1 MLFSKLHVTIFLFLL
16 DATVRSGIEGTGPF
30 FLSEVE
36 CTGSEDNLTACPSD
50 SVGRHVCSRQ
60 DSAGVTCT
68 SLIQDSDTDAGIIAG
83 AVTGA
88 GVTCTSLIQDSDT
101 DAGIIAG
108 AVTGALVFC
117 IVVVIVGVV
126 LLVCCNLKRK
136 KKQQEKTQSEI
147 HAR

>member
-1 MLFSKLHVTIFLFLL
+1 MFFSILHVAILLFLL
-16 DATVRSGIEGTGPF
+16 GATVRSGIEGTGPY

-50 SVGRHVCSRQ
+50 SVGSHVCSRQ

-88 GVTCTSLIQDSDT
+88 
-101 DAGIIAG
+101 
-108 AVTGALVFC
+108 LVFC
-117 IVVVIVGVV
+117 IVLVTVGVV
-126 LLVCCNLKRK
+126 LLVCCNLKGK
-136 KKQQEKTQSEI
+136 KKKRQEKMQSDI
-147 HAR
+147 HTR

>member
-1 MLFSKLHVTIFLFLL
+1 MCIPSGVRVVMLFSKLHVTIFLFLL
-16 DATVRSGIEGTGPF
+16 DAAVRSGIEGTGPF

-88 GVTCTSLIQDSDT
+88 
-101 DAGIIAG
+101 
-108 AVTGALVFC
+108 LVFC

>member
-1 MLFSKLHVTIFLFLL
+1 MTIFLFLL
-16 DATVRSGIEGTGPF
+16 DATVRSGIEGTGPY

-88 GVTCTSLIQDSDT
+88 GVTCTSLIQDSYRRWYYCRSSDRCS
-101 DAGIIAG
+101 GLLHSG
-108 AVTGALVFC
+108 GYCWCGALS
-117 IVVVIVGVV
+117 
-126 LLVCCNLKRK
+126 LL
-136 KKQQEKTQSEI
+136 
-147 HAR
+147 